1 MMQDKSIRLKVHLAL
16 LLVSLI
22 YGATFT
28 VAKIA
33 MPQYIQPFGF
43 ILLRVSVAAI
53 CILAFHQLKVK
64 DKKVE
69 RTDLLP
75 LFVSAIFG
83 VAANM
88 LLFFKGL
95 SITTPINGAVL
106 MLNTP
111 IFVILFAAF
120 WLKEKL
126 SWYKVIGLLL
136 AALGALTLMG
146 GLRFNFGMA
155 TVLGDIFVTLNAIIY
170 AFYLVYAKH
179 LMKKYHPLTVTKYAF
194 VFGFFMVLPFGFSEL
209 KAVEFSQLPM
219 SIWMILLFVTIGSTF
234 ITYVLNAFAL
244 KHADS
249 SLVGSYI
256 YLQPVMAALI
266 AVVTGHDVLTL
277 EKLASMLVIFSGL
290 FLASRNW

>member
-1 MMQDKSIRLKVHLAL
+1 MQDKQAGIKVHLAL

-43 ILLRVSVAAI
+43 ILLRVSVAAL
-53 CILAFHQLKVK
+53 CILIFHAIQVK

-69 RTDLLP
+69 KQDILP

-111 IFVILFAAF
+111 IFVILFAAL

-126 SWYKVIGLLL
+126 TIYKILGMLM
-136 AALGALTLMG
+136 AAFGAILLMG
-146 GLRFNFGMA
+146 GMRFNFGMR
-155 TVLGDIFVTLNAIIY
+155 TVLGDVFVMLNAIIY
-170 AFYLVYAKH
+170 AFYLVYAKY

-194 VFGFFMVLPFGFSEL
+194 VFGFFMVLPFGYSEL
-209 KAVEFSQLPM
+209 KAVDFAQMPST
-219 SIWMILLFVTIGSTF
+219 IWFILLFVTVGSTF
-234 ITYVLNAFAL
+234 ITYVLNAYAL
-244 KHADS
+244 RHAS
-249 SLVGSYI
+249 SGLVGSYI
-256 YLQPVMAALI
+256 YLQPVMAVLI
-266 AVVTGHDVLTL
+266 AIFTGHDVLSI
-277 EKLASMLVIFSGL
+277 EKLLSMFVIFTGL
-290 FLASRNW
+290 FIAARNK

>member
-1 MMQDKSIRLKVHLAL
+1 MQDKQTRIKVHLAL
-16 LLVSLI
+16 IMVSLI
-22 YGATFT
+22 YGTTFT

-43 ILLRVSVAAI
+43 ILLRVTVAAV
-53 CILAFHQLKVK
+53 CIGAFHLVKVN

-69 RTDLLP
+69 RQDLLP
-75 LFVSAIFG
+75 LFVSAISG

-111 IFVILFAAF
+111 IFVILFAAI
-120 WLKEKL
+120 WLKESL
-126 SWYKVIGLLL
+126 SITKIAGMLL
-136 AALGALTLMG
+136 AAFGAILLMG
-146 GLRFNFGMA
+146 GLRFNFGMH
-155 TVLGDIFVTLNAIIY
+155 TVLGDIFVMLNAIIY

-209 KAVEFSQLPM
+209 KAVDFAKLPQQV
-219 SIWMILLFVTIGSTF
+219 WLILLFVTIGSTF
-234 ITYVLNAFAL
+234 VTYVLNAYAL
-244 KHADS
+244 KHAS
-249 SLVGSYI
+249 SGLVGSYI

-266 AVVTGHDVLTL
+266 AVFSGQDVLTI
-277 EKLASMLVIFSGL
+277 EKILSMFVIFTGL
-290 FLASRNW
+290 FIAARK